1 MRSAAIVVTLALALP
16 LAGCG
21 FRLQGAAPLPAGVDD
36 VRIVHQQPYRVAEP
50 PLVLILER
58 RLRARGALG
67 GADAGAVLRIA
78 ELNSRRR
85 LLAVSPEDARG
96 AVYELETEVV
106 FDFLVDGETRLTHES
121 LTVRREYSVDD
132 TARLAAEAEREDLI
146 EAMHAEL
153 ANLIL
158 LALATRGEGAGRT
171 SLRDRP

>member
-1 MRSAAIVVTLALALP
+1 MSLPFLVTMLALSA
-16 LAGCG
+16 CG
-21 FRLQGAAPLPAGVDD
+21 FRLQGTAPLPAGVDE
-36 VRIVHQQPYRVAEP
+36 VRVVHEQPYAVAEP

-78 ELNSRRR
+78 ELNTRRR

-96 AVYELETEVV
+96 AVYELETEAV
-106 FDFLVDGETRLTHES
+106 FDFLVGDETRLARES

-132 TARLAAEAEREDLI
+132 TARLAAEAEREELL

-153 ANLIL
+153 ADLIL
-158 LALATRGEGAGRT
+158 LRLT
-171 SLRDRP
+171 DQ